1 MHGILVTFAAA
12 AEEGAEPS
20 KTPFY
25 LAGGLLTLFAVLV
38 GALGVVKH
46 DFPSSKGVTGAV
58 MLVGVLLVVATMAT
72 TITTS

>member
-1 MHGILVTFAAA
+1 MLATLLILAST
-12 AEEGAEPS
+12 EGAEAS

-46 DFPSSKGVTGAV
+46 DFPSSKGASTAV
-58 MLVGVLLVVATMAT
+58 LGVGVLLVVATMVT
-72 TITTS
+72 TVLTS